1 MATYGMV
8 LNLNRCSGCLT
19 CEVAC
24 KMVNGTRTG
33 VDYTT
38 VERVEWGQFPDAHRR
53 YKINICMHCENASCI
68 AACPTKAS
76 YATDEGVVLVDY
88 DKCIGCGACV
98 TACPYGARTLVT
110 DQPFAFG
117 DDPLPC
123 EEQQADLGNIV
134 EKCTFCYGRVQT
146 GEAPMCTVHCPGQC
160 RVFGDV
166 DDPESDVSKYIE
178 SHNAVHVEGTHIWY
192 VAPEGYPEDELPK
205 TPVDQYL
212 ANQAKNA

>member
-134 EKCTFCYGRVQT
+134 EKCTFCYGRVQN

-192 VAPEGYPEDELPK
+192 VAPEGYPENELPK
-205 TPVDQYL
+205 TPVNQYL

>member
-1 MATYGMV
+1 MV

-134 EKCTFCYGRVQT
+134 EIGN
-146 GEAPMCTVHCPGQC
+146 GL
-160 RVFGDV
+160 
-166 DDPESDVSKYIE
+166 
-178 SHNAVHVEGTHIWY
+178 
-192 VAPEGYPEDELPK
+192 VAGVIALVCSLVTIAIAWIFYR
-205 TPVDQYL
+205 PVL
-212 ANQAKNA
+212 AIVLLLVAGAAIFLLWKKRQAKKSAVVA

>member
-1 MATYGMV
+1 M
-8 LNLNRCSGCLT
+8 
-19 CEVAC
+19 
-24 KMVNGTRTG
+24 
-33 VDYTT
+33 
-38 VERVEWGQFPDAHRR
+38 
-53 YKINICMHCENASCI
+53 
-68 AACPTKAS
+68 
-76 YATDEGVVLVDY
+76 
-88 DKCIGCGACV
+88 
-98 TACPYGARTLVT
+98 T

-134 EKCTFCYGRVQT
+134 EKCTFCYGRVQN

>member
-1 MATYGMV
+1 MV

-68 AACPTKAS
+68 AACP
-76 YATDEGVVLVDY
+76 
-88 DKCIGCGACV
+88 
-98 TACPYGARTLVT
+98 YGARTLVT

-134 EKCTFCYGRVQT
+134 EKCTFCYGRVQN